1 MLSYI
6 IKLVTLIV
14 FAWFTVFSYY
24 KDFPFHVENI
34 AWYWIIYYAITVL
47 VTYSIYKLLSY
58 LVFNDATEDKVK
70 ISYTSMLLY
79 ALLNLL
85 IICIVYFATKDGFSG
100 SQWVGLFFKIMW
112 FLVLPITIFTASYG
126 FWNKILSY
134 IKWFEKEESTFRFLS
149 SLWFWFFAFV
159 ALIQLL
165 AAIWFYNVY
174 AFFIILIPFIVIWYK
189 SIWVLYADFF
199 TKEIVV
205 EKDIQLYTSEFL
217 FIIITA
223 LISTNLVLVFRP
235 FPIGW
240 DDLWAYMNI
249 PNLFAAAWELVAVW
263 WIKAWELY
271 TWIWFMF
278 WSTTQAFYLNTFSGI
293 LASTVIY
300 LFWKSFFKEK
310 NEFINIPL
318 LLATIFISMPM
329 VVFQLGKDMKLDI
342 WLFSISLIA
351 TYMIYY
357 IFIKKEEFV
366 WDEKWSLE
374 ENNHQIIWKIGNV
387 INKIFRKEFFKKEDY
402 YYMFIA
408 WIIVWFAFA
417 IKLTT
422 LMLISSIIWIILFS
436 RIWIDA
442 FLWYSAVYFA
452 IFTKFKLWDLMNVVY
467 PKNDITFINNFSLIS
482 LIIWISL
489 LTFAYI
495 RHNKEYI
502 IKTLLILSIFLAWIF
517 VALIPWLW
525 KNIYDVWITN
535 ISISWILGWKAD
547 YYSPDYTKIH
557 SSDELTKIQKNIDS
571 RQNLDKNWQAVNAD
585 MWRYFGYEQWINNY
599 LKIPYSL
606 TMQSNQRWEYTDI
619 TYIFFALLPV
629 LFLFIPLKQAWYY
642 IVIYSTVLFEVL
654 YYISPGSKLAL
665 TSFFDKIDLP
675 LWYAVIFWVFIAS
688 LLFFRF
694 ATDWKKDKMM
704 KLFIVN
710 LVFTVFYVFLWD
722 IAAFGIVW
730 YGITM
735 YMCLLI
741 FIWIWIHYI
750 TREDSKIDNDTN
762 LYTLK
767 ALNFFAIFI
776 IISIYFVKSAIP
788 HMFTNFNEDSYMHY
802 KAWLIK
808 ENEAIFAYHSDYI
821 NILFELNIKEDAK
834 KQFIIDYKKEILD
847 FFSKNNFPED
857 FKNALNQI
865 NNINQLNDFLNFFI
879 LNGELKNNLPAQTY
893 QLMVQTLTKTKSK
906 LYDELISPSK
916 EKKSDAIIYRMWT
929 FIKYFVTEN
938 HYRLYDDSLIFTFD
952 DYIYNK
958 DIDKTIDNF
967 KNIGMKYIL
976 VDLNTP
982 TIDKDPTHTL
992 TIRFENLL
1000 KTFTSKRLEMIDSDS
1015 ICLKTAIDLY
1025 NKSNKTSEDLNNY
1038 VRLAWVNF
1046 ESYDKDNNAIWRTSK
1061 LIKCYDVINYLVDNN
1076 LIDNNNFPYLVSIK
1090 DELKKQTFANDEEK
1104 YKFLFSKIPAWFKAL
1119 FKIIE

>member
-6 IKLVTLIV
+6 IKLITLIV
-14 FAWFTVFSYY
+14 FAGFTVFSYY
-24 KDFPFHVENI
+24 KDFPFHVEN
-34 AWYWIIYYAITVL
+34 ASGYGVMYYAITVL

-58 LVFNDATEDKVK
+58 LVFNDVAEDKVK
-70 ISYTSMLLY
+70 MSYTSMFLY

-100 SQWVGLFFKIMW
+100 SQGVGLFFKILG
-112 FLVLPITIFTASYG
+112 FLILPVTIFTASYG
-126 FWNKILSY
+126 FGNKILSY
-134 IKWFEKEESTFRFLS
+134 IKGFEKEESTFRFLS
-149 SLWFWFFAFV
+149 SLGFGFFAFV
-159 ALIQLL
+159 ALIHTFG
-165 AAIWFYNVY
+165 AIGFYNIY
-174 AFFIILIPFIVIWYK
+174 TFFIILIPFIVIGYK
-189 SIWVLYADFF
+189 SIGTLYADFF

-240 DDLWAYMNI
+240 DDLGAYMNI
-249 PNLFAAAWELVAVW
+249 PNLFAAAGELVAVGG
-263 WIKAWELY
+263 IKAWELY
-271 TWIWFMF
+271 TGIGFMF
-278 WSTTQAFYLNTFSGI
+278 GSATQAFYLNTFSGI
-293 LASTVIY
+293 IASITLY
-300 LFWKSFFKEK
+300 LFGKSFFKEK

-318 LLATIFISMPM
+318 LLVAIFVSMPM

-342 WLFSISLIA
+342 GLFSISLIA

-366 WDEKWSLE
+366 GDEKGSLE
-374 ENNHQIIWKIGNV
+374 ENNHQIIGKIGNV
-387 INKIFRKEFFKKEDY
+387 INRIFRKEFFKKEDF

-408 WIIVWFAFA
+408 GIIVGFAFA

-422 LMLISSIIWIILFS
+422 LMLISSIIGIILFS
-436 RIWIDA
+436 RIGIDA
-442 FLWYSAVYFA
+442 FLGYSAVYFA

-467 PKNDITFINNFSLIS
+467 PKNDISFINNFSLIS
-482 LIIWISL
+482 LIIGISL
-489 LTFAYI
+489 LTYAYI

-502 IKTLLILSIFLAWIF
+502 IKTLLILSIFLAGIF
-517 VALIPWLW
+517 VAIIPWIG
-525 KNIYDVWITN
+525 KNIYDVGITN
-535 ISISWILGWKAD
+535 ISIGGILGGKPE
-547 YYSPDYTKIH
+547 YFNPDYTKIH
-557 SSDELTKIQKNIDS
+557 TSEELAKIQKNIDS
-571 RQNLDKNWQAVNAD
+571 RQSLDANGQAVNAD
-585 MWRYFGYEQWINNY
+585 MGRYFGYEQGINNY

-606 TMQSNQRWEYTDI
+606 TMQSNQRGEYTDI

-629 LFLFIPLKQAWYY
+629 LFLFIPLKKAWYY

-654 YYISPGSKLAL
+654 YYILPGSKVAL
-665 TSFFDKIDLP
+665 TSLFNKIELP
-675 LWYAVIFWVFIAS
+675 LGYAVIFGAFIAS
-688 LLFFRF
+688 LLFFKF
-694 ATDWKKDKMM
+694 ATNWKKDKMM

-741 FIWIWIHYI
+741 FIGIGLHYI
-750 TREDSKIDNDTN
+750 TRDDPEIDNDNN

-767 ALNFFAIFI
+767 AINFFAIFI

-802 KAWLIK
+802 KAGLIK

-821 NILFELNIKEDAK
+821 NILFELNIKEEKK
-834 KQFIIDYKKEILD
+834 KQLIIDYKKDILD

-906 LYDELISPSK
+906 LYNELVSPSK
-916 EKKSDAIIYRMWT
+916 ENKSDAIIYRMGT

-958 DIDKTIDNF
+958 DIDKTVDNF

-982 TIDKDPTHTL
+982 TIDKDPRHSL
-992 TIRFENLL
+992 TTRFENLL
-1000 KTFTSKRLEMIDSDS
+1000 KTFTSKRLEIIDSDS

-1025 NKSNKTSEDLNNY
+1025 NKSNKTPDDLNNY
-1038 VRLAWVNF
+1038 VRLAGVNF
-1046 ESYDKDNNAIWRTSK
+1046 ESYDKDNNAIGRTSK

-1076 LIDNNNFPYLVSIK
+1076 LIDNNNFSYLVSIK
-1090 DELKKQTFANDEEK
+1090 DELKKQTFASDEEK
-1104 YKFLFSKIPAWFKAL
+1104 YKFLFSKIPSGFKAL